1 MSGWLSPRIITRN
14 PLNYPHK
21 TWHHKTFLTSVF
33 LNYMLATDSTSS
45 YTIVPLKPSM
55 PTSHHTT
62 SLATRPFQGSTSP
75 VRIFQVKDTYHY
87 LRSHATQSFTNLLSP
102 ILTAVIQLP
111 LCYTLEVKAEHSKN
125 QNCHNSS
132 QGTVLCFSKLN
143 STSFFT
149 FIMVWFGVFFWKAE
163 VKPLSNECGLASM
176 VWLHNCMSIS
186 PKCFHCDQR
195 QW

>member
-1 MSGWLSPRIITRN
+1 
-14 PLNYPHK
+14 
-21 TWHHKTFLTSVF
+21 
-33 LNYMLATDSTSS
+33 MLATDSTSS

-55 PTSHHTT
+55 PTSHDTT
-62 SLATRPFQGSTSP
+62 SLATRPFQGSTSL
-75 VRIFQVKDTYHY
+75 VRLFQVKDIYHC

-102 ILTAVIQLP
+102 ILTAVIQPP

-149 FIMVWFGVFFWKAE
+149 FIMIWFWVFFLKSRSE
-163 VKPLSNECGLASM
+163 AS
-176 VWLHNCMSIS
+176 
-186 PKCFHCDQR
+186 Q
-195 QW
+195 Q

>member
-132 QGTVLCFSKLN
+132 KVL
-143 STSFFT
+143 SFAFLSWT
-149 FIMVWFGVFFWKAE
+149 AQASSPLLWFGLGFFFEKRKWSLWA
-163 VKPLSNECGLASM
+163 
-176 VWLHNCMSIS
+176 MSVG
-186 PKCFHCDQR
+186 
-195 QW
+195 